1 MTLDR
6 SGLRVLTTAECLQ
19 LLETVSLGRVA
30 LSHRALPMILPV
42 HFAMLDDRIV
52 VHAMAGT
59 TLDRTTDDAVVA
71 FEAEGPPGATDPVW
85 SVVVHG
91 FATHRFCLPPPD
103 TVRIEISTDQV
114 TGREVLLDRG
124 LLRPGTFAPSGG
136 LDSGGML
143 RP

>member
-1 MTLDR
+1 MSLDR

-19 LLETVSLGRVA
+19 LLATVSLGRVA

-52 VHAMAGT
+52 VHSMVGT
-59 TLDRTTDDAVVA
+59 TLDRTTDNTVVA
-71 FEAEGPPGATDPVW
+71 FEAEGPAGASDPSW

-91 FATHRFCLPPPD
+91 FATHRPRLPPPD

-114 TGREVLLDRG
+114 TGREVLSGHGPLW
-124 LLRPGTFAPSGG
+124 PGTFASSGG
-136 LDSGGML
+136 LGGGPML